1 MKMTAVLN
9 KSGHINSK
17 EILEEVLEY
26 SVISFD
32 IFDTLIKRNV
42 KKPTDV
48 FRIIENKI
56 SLCGFTEERIKAEKE
71 ARKKTACEEITLDQI
86 YMYMYC
92 YSDRQ
97 IEELKKLELE
107 TESQVLI
114 INEDIID
121 IYNKCVK
128 AGKKVYIISDMYLPI
143 YFIEEV
149 LDSLGIT
156 GYCKLY
162 LSSQFMATKR
172 TGKLFEIFLNEQ
184 KIISESVVH
193 IGDSYKSDYE
203 SPQKRGI
210 NAICIPRILIRNK
223 RCMQNTISSLKENNL
238 YSFINNSISIKDDK
252 YYEFGY
258 DSFGVFL
265 WGYIKWL
272 HNNLIKNGIN
282 KVYFF
287 SRDGLIIKKAFDLY
301 YNSESI
307 KTYYLEVS
315 RRSLRVPIL
324 WMDCNFETLMGMISP
339 SKFISINMI
348 FDGVGLRIE
357 NYNDLLIKYGFN
369 EKSTFDR
376 NKIMN
381 NNSLIKMYEELK
393 FDIINKSKKEYELL
407 VQYIAQND
415 LHGKFAIVDIGWSG
429 GMQRFLEQTLKKLQI
444 PHDIYG
450 YYTGVASYYKRNVEK
465 VKSLNLNGYLFDFSN
480 KVNEKDKRSCFVG
493 LFETLFLEQDGSV
506 KNYYLNKETGLISA
520 NRYSY
525 EYMNNGK
532 PTREYL
538 CVKNIQKG
546 ALDFVRKASKNA
558 LLNTWLFTPDE
569 LFLNLYNVGTNPNK
583 EIIELFS
590 EFRFFDEGEA
600 RKLAEPKSILYYLFH
615 IKHLKEDFLAS
626 RWKIGF
632 MKKLFK
638 VQLPYKKLY
647 NLLLKFK

>member
-1 MKMTAVLN
+1 
-9 KSGHINSK
+9 
-17 EILEEVLEY
+17 
-26 SVISFD
+26 
-32 IFDTLIKRNV
+32 
-42 KKPTDV
+42 
-48 FRIIENKI
+48 
-56 SLCGFTEERIKAEKE
+56 
-71 ARKKTACEEITLDQI
+71 
-86 YMYMYC
+86 
-92 YSDRQ
+92 
-97 IEELKKLELE
+97 
-107 TESQVLI
+107 
-114 INEDIID
+114 
-121 IYNKCVK
+121 
-128 AGKKVYIISDMYLPI
+128 
-143 YFIEEV
+143 
-149 LDSLGIT
+149 
-156 GYCKLY
+156 
-162 LSSQFMATKR
+162 
-172 TGKLFEIFLNEQ
+172 
-184 KIISESVVH
+184 
-193 IGDSYKSDYE
+193 
-203 SPQKRGI
+203 
-210 NAICIPRILIRNK
+210 
-223 RCMQNTISSLKENNL
+223 
-238 YSFINNSISIKDDK
+238 
-252 YYEFGY
+252 
-258 DSFGVFL
+258 
-265 WGYIKWL
+265 
-272 HNNLIKNGIN
+272 
-282 KVYFF
+282 
-287 SRDGLIIKKAFDLY
+287 
-301 YNSESI
+301 
-307 KTYYLEVS
+307 
-315 RRSLRVPIL
+315 
-324 WMDCNFETLMGMISP
+324 MDCNFETLMGMISP

-632 MKKLFK
+632 MKKMLKIKF
-638 VQLPYKKLY
+638 PYKCLY
-647 NLLLKFK
+647 EILLQLK